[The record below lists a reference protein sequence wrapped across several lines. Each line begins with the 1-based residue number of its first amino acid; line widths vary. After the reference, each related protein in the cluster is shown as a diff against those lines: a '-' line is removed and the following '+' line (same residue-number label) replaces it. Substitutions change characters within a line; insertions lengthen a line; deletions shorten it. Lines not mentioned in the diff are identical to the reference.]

1 MPKLKTKKTVSKR
14 FRITATGKV
23 MRRHGGQN
31 HFNARDG
38 GKITRKKRRD
48 EEMSDSFKKNIKIL
62 IGHHKLT

>member
-31 HFNARDG
+31 HFNARTS

-48 EEMSDSFKKNIKIL
+48 ENMSDHFKKNIKIL
-62 IGHHKLT
+62 IGHTKLR